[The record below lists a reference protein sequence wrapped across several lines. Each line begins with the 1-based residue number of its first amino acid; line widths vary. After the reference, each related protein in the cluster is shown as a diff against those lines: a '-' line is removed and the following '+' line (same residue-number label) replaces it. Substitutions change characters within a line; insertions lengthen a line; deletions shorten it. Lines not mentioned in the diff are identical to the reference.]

1 MKRASLAAAG
11 LDAVD
16 AAVLILDAEL
26 RCWHANAA
34 ARPMFALPLQVKGAR
49 VPGLQRL
56 PQLLHAAEDAVA
68 TGATWKGR
76 LELGDGRC
84 LRAAVSRPRGIEGC
98 VVVARDITAAVRI
111 ETTRRDF
118 VAALAH
124 ELRTPLTSIQGYAE
138 LLGDEA
144 AAEARTR
151 HLEALQRN
159 VERLS
164 RLSRDLVLLASVE
177 TGEYPLRLQP
187 LDAAEA
193 ARTALEVLAPL
204 AREHAAALKLGSVAP
219 GRVRAD
225 AEALQRVLL
234 NLLENAVLHGRG
246 ALHPPPGAALEVA
259 LSGAVRGGEYVF
271 EVADNGAGIGTSD
284 QARIFERFYR
294 VDRNRSATGRAHGTG
309 LGLALV
315 KHLVEEQGGRV
326 ELESALGQGSRF
338 RVRLAREVEP

>member
-1 MKRASLAAAG
+1 MSL
-11 LDAVD
+11 V
-16 AAVLILDAEL
+16 
-26 RCWHANAA
+26 
-34 ARPMFALPLQVKGAR
+34 
-49 VPGLQRL
+49 
-56 PQLLHAAEDAVA
+56 
-68 TGATWKGR
+68 
-76 LELGDGRC
+76 
-84 LRAAVSRPRGIEGC
+84 
-98 VVVARDITAAVRI
+98 
-111 ETTRRDF
+111 
-118 VAALAH
+118 
-124 ELRTPLTSIQGYAE
+124 
-138 LLGDEA
+138 
-144 AAEARTR
+144 
-151 HLEALQRN
+151 
-159 VERLS
+159 
-164 RLSRDLVLLASVE
+164 
-177 TGEYPLRLQP
+177 
-187 LDAAEA
+187 
-193 ARTALEVLAPL
+193 
-204 AREHAAALKLGSVAP
+204 REHTAALKLGSVAP

-246 ALHPPPGAALEVA
+246 ALHPPPGVALEVA